1 MGFFDR
7 FRRPKQPEASKP
19 QVKADI
25 FVGASKDRD
34 TTTIQ
39 SFTNSNITFSGS
51 LVGYDYNNILRDKQ
65 TNIISLYQLADYF
78 SDADAIV
85 RGIIKHV
92 YTPYS
97 ACSPWFLTDA
107 KPKTVKLYEDQY
119 EKMRLRESIEGIMLE
134 YWKYGNVFVYL
145 HKGQLITLPVHKCRI
160 GNITFNGTPIVEYDC
175 QSIQNEWRAKSYS
188 IEENWIKDNSL
199 EEYFKG
205 YPEEVVTALNKGAQY
220 AQLNPDNTFVLQ
232 GPKESWHRYA
242 IPFIASCLV
251 PLAKKELIS
260 QYEDSMLNLA
270 IRSFVHVKYGDPKV
284 DMLPDKEQI
293 TAVRRLFVDA
303 MGGYPLVVTNHLAQ
317 AEVVQP
323 DLNDLFQ
330 WNKYK
335 DVNNDILS
343 AGGVSGVIVSGLSED
358 GSTFASAQV
367 SMQTA
372 EARINAAREE
382 FCEMM
387 NKINVRLTE
396 EIEGTY
402 NLKEVPKFHF
412 VPLSMEGKKA
422 LREACTTL
430 WKDGVVST
438 KTMLETNGYS
448 LDQERAQRE
457 KEISDGTDE
466 VMAPRDTNTAESND
480 SNSVGRPTMDDSERK
495 SDPESSER
503 GRQPKPSNPNPGTSD
518 DG

>member
-7 FRRPKQPEASKP
+7 FRRSKPEAPKP
-19 QVKADI
+19 QKQTDV
-25 FVGASKDRD
+25 FVGASKSNDAVPV
-34 TTTIQ
+34 Q

-51 LVGYDYNNILRDKQ
+51 LVGYDYSAILRDKQ
-65 TNIISLYQLADYF
+65 ANIISLYQLADYF
-78 SDADAIV
+78 SDADAII

-97 ACSPWFLTDA
+97 TCSSWYLTDA
-107 KPKTVKLYEDQY
+107 KPKTIKLYEDQY
-119 EKMRLRESIEGIMLE
+119 EKMRLRESLEGIMLE

-160 GNITFNGTPIVEYDC
+160 GNVTFDGTPIVEFDC
-175 QSIQNEWRAKSYS
+175 QSIQNEWKAKSYS
-188 IEENWIKDNSL
+188 IKEDWIKDNEL

-205 YPEEVVTALNKGAQY
+205 YPEELVDALNKGFQY
-220 AQLNPDNTFVLQ
+220 AQLNPENTFVLQ

-242 IPFIASCLV
+242 IPFIASCLSA
-251 PLAKKELIS
+251 LAKKELIS

-270 IRSFVHVKYGDPKV
+270 IRSFVHVQYGDPKV
-284 DMLPDKEQI
+284 EMLPDREQI
-293 TAVRRLFVDA
+293 TAVRRLFADG
-303 MGGYPLVVTNHLAQ
+303 MSGFPLVTTNHLAH

-323 DLNDLFQ
+323 DLDDLFQ
-330 WNKYK
+330 WDKYK
-335 DVNNDILS
+335 TVNNDILS
-343 AGGVSGVIVSGLSED
+343 AGGVSGVIVSGVSED

-372 EARINAAREE
+372 EARINAARNE

-412 VPLSMEGKKA
+412 TPLSMEGKKA
-422 LREACTTL
+422 LREACVSL
-430 WKDGVVST
+430 WRDGVVST
-438 KTMLETNGYS
+438 KTMLEANGYS
-448 LDQERAQRE
+448 LDQERTQRE
-457 KEISDGTDE
+457 KERDNGTDE
-466 VMAPRDTNTAESND
+466 IMTARESVAAD
-480 SNSVGRPTMDDSERK
+480 SNASNNVGRPQLDDSERT
-495 SDPESSER
+495 SDPESSET
-503 GRQPKPSNPNPGTSD
+503 GRQPKPSSPEGSIDT
-518 DG
+518 GG